1 MRTASKD
8 FGLAITKAKEIMDQS
23 LYELHNEFTS
33 FEFAKMTD
41 KFKLNKVIKSYST
54 RNKIRTEYLKTNC
67 HFSFNKRRYKK
78 LCSNSV
84 I

>member
-8 FGLAITKAKEIMDQS
+8 FGLATTKAKEIMDQA
-23 LYELHNEFTS
+23 LYELDDEFTS

-41 KFKLNKVIKSYST
+41 KFKLNKVIESYHT
-54 RNKIRTEYLKTNC
+54 RNKIRTEYLKKHC